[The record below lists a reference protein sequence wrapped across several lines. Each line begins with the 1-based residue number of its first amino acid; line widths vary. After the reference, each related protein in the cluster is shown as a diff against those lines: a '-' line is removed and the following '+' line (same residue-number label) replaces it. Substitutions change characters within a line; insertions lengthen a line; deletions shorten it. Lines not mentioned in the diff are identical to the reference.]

1 MYNYPD
7 KDTNVMR
14 LLSRSSIILLLVFAF
29 HAAYTQK
36 STPAQPNK
44 EYSDAIARADK
55 LLLDENYMQ
64 ALNEYERAWNHYQ
77 RQKYPEKKIDQINK
91 IISNPIQNR
100 PLFEKAI
107 RSGDSCLAIKD
118 YKNANVEYYNA
129 LRLDAAAQY
138 PKERLNDIS
147 KLFSDPEN
155 ETRYRITL
163 IHASKALNRA
173 RYDKAISFYQQALLM
188 KPSEHWLNQKISE
201 TTALKAKSA
210 AEMDPYTRLIT
221 EADNLMDQA
230 KWAEARTGYEQAS
243 KLKSK
248 ENYPA
253 ARIVLI
259 DHLLHFSHTGE
270 RSYEN
275 LIVDA
280 DAFFRLKDYNNA
292 GIHYEVALT
301 LKPDE
306 PYPKSMLKKIDH
318 IKLQANASTDDY
330 DAAVAN
336 ADILSSAGDIE
347 AALIA
352 FKKCETILPGD
363 NYVKSRITELSK
375 YSTANTSN
383 REAYLL
389 AVGKGDK
396 SLMALNYTKALS
408 EYRYASWLM
417 PDESY
422 PKTKIEEIQG
432 IVQKEKS
439 AKNNIKPTVVPATEI
454 AVKKENSTSLQDTLL
469 ATTSPSIEKQTLP
482 EVVEPNILP
491 AEAETKEMDKKGL
504 IPAVALTEESKNYT
518 ADVRN
523 GAVAST
529 VNQTEIITQGQAE
542 AAISAKEK
550 QKTESTPGNLS
561 ANAQPESA
569 VAKNSAKVS
578 EVSKPKSQAI
588 PSQKPAVASSPA
600 SKPPMSKPNA
610 DQEKYNQAIEFA
622 DKARDENNYAHA
634 INGYKAALKLKPAEK
649 YPQDQINSISLI
661 QKEEN
666 TSQANYRAVLLSADK
681 AFESKD
687 YEKALSGFKKAA
699 ELSPDQKYPKD
710 KIASINNLLGQQK
723 ALNDNYIKTIAAA
736 DRAFNAKSYQEA
748 ISGYKSALKLKPVE
762 IYPKEKIET
771 INSLLGLTAEK
782 QDDYRKLITEADRVF
797 NEKQY
802 YEALLQYIAASQI
815 KPGEPYPKQKIA
827 AINVKLGQ
835 QKARQDKYDNAI
847 RSADLAYTNK
857 DFVTAITDYKTAL
870 TLSPEQSYPKEQIEI
885 INTFLSKQKAINES
899 YTKAIM
905 AGEKALVAKDYL
917 LAIDGFQSALEFKPE
932 ESYPRGKITEI
943 NGILSLNKEK
953 LDQQYND
960 YISQADALFAKQD
973 LLTAQKAYKMASVLK
988 PDEDYPRDRHNEIV
1002 TILTA
1007 GAKAKKEAYELAI
1020 ADGDKAYKS
1029 LLLDQAVTF
1038 YSNALD
1044 IKPGEVY
1051 PGQMIARIRKYIID
1065 NSVVEVNTESFILA
1079 RDLEKRL
1086 RFKPI
1091 DINLRKNNYLLVRA
1105 RISGDSNPKLYI
1117 NYGSENLKNGGV
1129 VLKNINS
1136 KLFTDF
1142 VISISTQ
1149 DKWFREDNNWLSLYS
1164 ENGDLEVTS
1173 IYISQGKQII
1183 PPVNQ
1188 KGTSPTF

>member
-7 KDTNVMR
+7 KDTNVMK

-36 STPAQPNK
+36 SDPSQSNK

-64 ALNEYERAWNHYQ
+64 ALNEYEQAWNLYQ

-91 IISNPIQNR
+91 IISNPVQNKI
-100 PLFEKAI
+100 LFEKAI
-107 RSGDSCLAIKD
+107 RGGDSCFAIKD
-118 YKNANVEYYNA
+118 YKNANVEFYNA
-129 LRLDAAAQY
+129 LRLDASAQY
-138 PKERLNDIS
+138 PKERLNEIS

-163 IHASKALNRA
+163 IHATKALNRA

-188 KPSEHWLNQKISE
+188 KPSEQWLNQKISE
-201 TTALKAKSA
+201 TSALKAKSA

-221 EADNLMDQA
+221 EADNLMYQA
-230 KWAEARTGYEQAS
+230 KWTEARTGYEKAA
-243 KLKSK
+243 KLKPK

-270 RSYEN
+270 RTYIN

-306 PYPKSMLKKIDH
+306 QYPKSMLKKIDH
-318 IKLQANASTDDY
+318 SKLQANASTEDY

-347 AALIA
+347 TALIA
-352 FKKCETILPGD
+352 FKKCEAIVPGD
-363 NYVKSRITELSK
+363 NYIKSRITELTK
-375 YSTANTSN
+375 YSTATTSN

-389 AVGKGDK
+389 AVAKGDK
-396 SLMALNYTKALS
+396 SLIALNYTKALS

-439 AKNNIKPTVVPATEI
+439 AKNNRQPTVVPATEI
-454 AVKKENSTSLQDTLL
+454 AVKKENSTSPQDTLL

-482 EVVEPNILP
+482 EAAELSIIP
-491 AEAETKEMDKKGL
+491 AETNFQEKDNKGL
-504 IPAVALTEESKNYT
+504 IPAVALAEESKNHT

-523 GAVAST
+523 SAVSST
-529 VNQTEIITQGQAE
+529 VNQTEIYSQDQAD
-542 AAISAKEK
+542 AAISTKEK
-550 QKTESTPGNLS
+550 QKTESNGDNFPATALS
-561 ANAQPESA
+561 KSVQ
-569 VAKNSAKVS
+569 AKNSTKVS
-578 EVSKPKSQAI
+578 EVSKPKPQAAQ
-588 PSQKPAVASSPA
+588 SQKPAVAPSPA

-610 DQEKYNQAIEFA
+610 EQEKYNQAIEFA
-622 DKARDENNYAHA
+622 DKARDANNYAHA

-666 TSQANYRAVLLSADK
+666 TSLSNYKTILLSADK
-681 AFESKD
+681 DFETKK
-687 YEKALSGFKKAA
+687 YEKALAGFKKAS

-723 ALNDNYIKTIAAA
+723 ALNENYTKTLASA
-736 DRAFNAKSYQEA
+736 DRAFNAKSYPEA
-748 ISGYKSALKLKPVE
+748 VSGYKSALKLKPAE
-762 IYPKEKIET
+762 TYPKEKIEAIHT
-771 INSLLGLTAEK
+771 LLGLTAEL
-782 QDDYRKLITEADRVF
+782 QDNYRKTITEADRIF
-797 NEKQY
+797 NEKKY
-802 YEALLQYIAASQI
+802 DEALLQYMAASQI

-857 DFVTAITDYKTAL
+857 DFVTAITDYKTAVA
-870 TLSPEQSYPKEQIEI
+870 LSPDQSYPKEQIEI
-885 INTFLSKQKAINES
+885 INTYLSQQKTINES

-917 LAIDGFQSALEFKPE
+917 LAIEGFQSALEFKPE
-932 ESYPRGKITEI
+932 ENYPREKITEI
-943 NGILSLNKEK
+943 NGILSLNMEK

-988 PDEDYPRDRHNEIV
+988 PDEDYPRDRNNEIV
-1002 TILTA
+1002 TILAA
-1007 GAKAKKEAYELAI
+1007 GAKAKKEAYELAV

-1029 LLLDQAVTF
+1029 LLLDQAVTY

-1079 RDLEKRL
+1079 RDFEKRL

-1091 DINLRKNNYLLVRA
+1091 DINLRKNNFLLVRA

-1173 IYISQGKQII
+1173 IYISQGKQIL
-1183 PPVNQ
+1183 PPVNP